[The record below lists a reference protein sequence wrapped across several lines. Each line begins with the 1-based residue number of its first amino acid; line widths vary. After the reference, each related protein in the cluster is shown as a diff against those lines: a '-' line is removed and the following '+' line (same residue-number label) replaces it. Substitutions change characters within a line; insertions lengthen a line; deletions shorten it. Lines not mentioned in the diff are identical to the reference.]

1 MDAEPVE
8 PPAAFLEAL
17 EDDLNTPRAMAEMFA
32 MAKALE
38 TAESGGARRQ
48 AKAEL
53 VAAAELMGV
62 LALDP
67 DAWFEA
73 GIADD
78 DRVKIDALVAARTT
92 ARADKDWGEADRLRD
107 ELNALNVEVMDGPTG
122 ATWRF
127 KS

>member
-1 MDAEPVE
+1 
-8 PPAAFLEAL
+8 
-17 EDDLNTPRAMAEMFA
+17 MAEIFVL
-32 MAKALE
+32 AKALE

-53 VAAAELMGV
+53 VAAAELLGV
-62 LALDP
+62 LTSDP

-73 GIADD
+73 GIAED
-78 DRVKIDALVAARTT
+78 DRTRIDALVAARVA
-92 ARADKDWGEADRLRD
+92 ARDERDFATADKLRD